1 MAITVNLYS
10 FSKRENSTKRPTSG
24 ATSYSCT
31 LIDDTSLMHPTFKL
45 EIGSNP
51 ISKNYCYVADFDR
64 YYFINNIRS
73 FQGFWYIECTE
84 DVLASY
90 RGTIGSQT
98 HYVLRAASQYDEYI
112 SDSHYGAKITKTGT
126 RLNQTGPLYWSTHHS
141 YIVGITGYAENTS
154 TSQVGSV
161 TYYQMDDVGLY
172 NFIYYLMRD
181 ISSYCNITTAPY
193 TDVGVQEALINPIQ
207 YIVSCIG
214 MPVGFPDSYTAA
226 TKINFGYYYW
236 NISGS
241 GKYRV
246 LPRGAQDY
254 AYYNIGI
261 TKHPQAS
268 TRGKY
273 MNAAP
278 YSEYTFHCGPWGDIP
293 LDPALLVDEENLGYE
308 IRYDLTQ
315 GMARIAVGP
324 QNGTYQQVNGH
335 KLLYCGQAKVG
346 VDILLAQA
354 IVDPLQ
360 AQLSY
365 ETGMNNVIATG
376 VGSGLSPS
384 TASNLL
390 KAQNTLQETYV
401 DAIKNKF
408 PGCVSKGVPG
418 SFLNLMDSTYGTYL
432 LAQFY
437 SVVDENIA
445 EFGRPLCKLKQID
458 TLSGFILCE
467 NADAAITGTQ
477 EEAQQINAYLNSGF
491 FYE

>member
-1 MAITVNLYS
+1 MAITVTLYS
-10 FSKRENSTKRPTSG
+10 FSKRENSTKRPSSSG
-24 ATSYSCT
+24 TSYSCT

-51 ISKNYCYVADFDR
+51 VAYNYCYVQDFDR

-73 FQGFWYIECTE
+73 FQGFWYIECVE

-90 RGTIGSQT
+90 KGTIGSQT
-98 HYVLRAASQYDEYI
+98 HYVLRAASEYDEYI

-126 RLNQTGPLYWSTHHS
+126 RLNQTGPLYWNTHHS
-141 YIVGITGYAENTS
+141 YIVGITGYAESTS

-172 NFIYYLMRD
+172 NFIYYLMHD
-181 ISSYCNITTAPY
+181 ISQYVDIATAPY
-193 TDVGVQEALINPIQ
+193 DDVGVQEALINPIQ

-226 TKINFGYYYW
+226 TKINFGYYHW
-236 NISGS
+236 NITGS

-246 LPRGAQDY
+246 LPRGASDY

-293 LDPALLVDEENLGYE
+293 LDPALLVDEANLGYE

-390 KAQNTLQETYV
+390 KAQNALQETYV

-445 EFGRPLCKLKQID
+445 EFGRPLCKLKQIN

-467 NADAAITGTQ
+467 NADASITGTQ